1 MESGNP
7 YRFGPFLL
15 DPKKRLLLRE
25 EQEVPLYGKAFDTL
39 LVLVRNP
46 DRLVK
51 KEELLREIWADRV
64 VEENNLSQ
72 SISATRKALGDTAQ
86 PHVYIV
92 TVPGWGYRF
101 AASVSVVEEPIQS
114 QVPVPRPPVQP
125 VVPSSRFGR
134 LVPAALILVTVLLS
148 AGLLRSR
155 FGSTIFAHGRP
166 RTVTAVPMQ
175 ARRSVAIVGFHNL
188 TGQKDDAWLSTA
200 LSEMLHT
207 ELAAGEE
214 LRVISQEDVARAKAE
229 LLLANTDGRAKGM
242 APTIG
247 RSLGSDLLV
256 SGSYS
261 IVGEK
266 GGKQVRF
273 DLRLQNANSGETV
286 AEIAET
292 GAQTDLFVL
301 VSQAGVRLRQK
312 LGVSELSSTETLVAR
327 ASLPKDTDATRFYA
341 EGLARLR
348 MFDAIGA
355 RDLLQKAI
363 VLDPDYSL
371 AHSALADAWSVLG
384 YDHKSHDEAE
394 KAFQLS
400 GGLSRQ
406 DQLSVEGQYRMAI
419 RDWAKAGEVYRTLF
433 SLFPDD
439 LNYGLHL
446 ASAQTAA
453 SASSDAMATLNLL
466 RRLPHPAGNDPRIS
480 LKEYEAWKSLGD
492 FKHME
497 KTLTEAADTAQT
509 RGALLLAAR
518 ARTRLCWVQ
527 RVIAEPQLAIEDCR
541 KAQQIYA
548 AAGDRRGEAEVFRF
562 LGDVASGS
570 DAPSAMRY
578 YKQSLA
584 IEQEIGHLGGQA
596 SVMTQLATQYSH
608 QGDHVTAKNSY
619 EQAEAVFK
627 QLDDKLN
634 ATGLMIDVG
643 AELAAQGQIEE
654 ATKTY
659 QDAQESASVIGNKY
673 IEALAAYNTGLLRQ
687 MVGDLHGAQKSYQ
700 QALTWFREVG
710 NKEFDMSVVRGL
722 VEVATLQGDF
732 PGAHKLYEQALAMRQ
747 PSQHDVSTAE
757 REMARV
763 QLSLDEDRVP
773 VDAEA
778 SLRRVVQVFH
788 DANQANN
795 EALSTALLARCL
807 LMQGRSGEALKAIE
821 YAVEISTRADRNV
834 RLFVKVREARIQF
847 AAEPG
852 RNETRAANE
861 LTKAI
866 AEARE
871 FHYFSVELEGRLA
884 LGEVEIQSGAIT
896 RGRAHLQAVEK
907 DASRRGFVLL
917 ARKAKSTA

>member
-7 YRFGPFLL
+7 YSFGPFLL

-25 EQEVPLYGKAFDTL
+25 EREVPLYGKAFDTL
-39 LVLVRNP
+39 LVLVRSP
-46 DRLVK
+46 DRLIK
-51 KEELLREIWADRV
+51 KEELLREIWAERA

-72 SISATRKALGDTAQ
+72 SISAVRKALGDTTQ
-86 PHVYIV
+86 PHAYIV

-101 AASVSVVEEPIQS
+101 AVPVHVVEEPIQRQAPAS
-114 QVPVPRPPVQP
+114 RPPGQSVIP
-125 VVPSSRFGR
+125 NPRFGR
-134 LVPAALILVTVLLS
+134 LALVALVLVTVLLS

-155 FGSTIFAHGRP
+155 FASTIFAQGRLK
-166 RTVTAVPMQ
+166 TVATVPIQ
-175 ARRSVAIVGFHNL
+175 TRRSVAIVGFHNL
-188 TGQKDDAWLSTA
+188 TGQKEDAWLSTA

-214 LRVISQEDVARAKAE
+214 LRVVSQEDVARAKAE
-229 LLLANTDGRAKGM
+229 LSLANADGTAKSVPP
-242 APTIG
+242 AIG
-247 RSLGSDLLV
+247 RRLGSDLLV

-261 IVGEK
+261 ILGEK
-266 GGKQVRF
+266 GAKQVRF

-292 GAQTDLFVL
+292 GAQADLFVL
-301 VSQAGVRLRQK
+301 VSQAGARLRQK

-327 ASLPKDTDATRFYA
+327 ASLPKDTDATQFYA

-363 VLDPDYSL
+363 VLDPNYSL

-384 YDHKSHDEAE
+384 YDHKARDEAE
-394 KAFQLS
+394 RAFQLS

-419 RDWAKAGEVYRTLF
+419 RDRAKATEVYRLLF

-439 LNYGLHL
+439 LDYGLHL
-446 ASAQTAA
+446 ASAQIAS

-466 RRLPHPAGNDPRIS
+466 RRLPPPAGTDPRII

-497 KTLTEAADTAQT
+497 RALTEAADTAQT
-509 RGALLLAAR
+509 KGALLLAAR
-518 ARTRLCWVQ
+518 AQTRLCWV
-527 RVIAEPQLAIEDCR
+527 RHVIAEPQQAIEDCR
-541 KAQQIYA
+541 KAQEIYV
-548 AAGDRRGEAEVFRF
+548 AAGDRRGEAEVLRF
-562 LGDVASGS
+562 LGDVATDS
-570 DAPSAMRY
+570 DALSGMGY

-596 SVMTQLATQYSH
+596 SVMTQIATQYSH
-608 QGDHVTAKNSY
+608 QGDHVTARKSY
-619 EQAEAVFK
+619 EQAEAVFQ

-643 AELAAQGQIEE
+643 AELAAQGQIAE
-654 ATKTY
+654 ATKVY
-659 QDAQESASVIGNKY
+659 QDAQESASTIGNKY
-673 IEALAAYNTGLLRQ
+673 IEALAVYNTGLLQ
-687 MVGDLHGAQKSYQ
+687 QLKGDLQGAQKSYR
-700 QALTWFREVG
+700 QALTWFQEVG
-710 NKEFDMSVVRGL
+710 NKEFDMSAIRGL

-732 PGAHKLYEQALAMRQ
+732 AGAHKLYEQAMTMRQ

-795 EALSTALLARCL
+795 EAMSAALLARAL
-807 LMQGRSGEALKAIE
+807 LTQGRSADALKVIE
-821 YAVEISTRADRNV
+821 HSAEISTKADRNV
-834 RLFVKVREARIQF
+834 RLLVKVEEAQAQF
-847 AAEPG
+847 ASGPA
-852 RNETRAANE
+852 RNETQAVNE

-884 LGEVEIQSGAIT
+884 LGLVEVQSGAIA

-907 DASRRGFVLL
+907 DASRHGFILL
-917 ARKAKSTA
+917 ARKAKAAA